1 MHDITYF
8 WLFLIDFPF
17 LGADIADILG
27 HKDTKVISDDNLAA
41 LVRQIAVNCD
51 VGGFFFN
58 FFCLSSQETLVYLIF
73 ALMVH
78 EYCQCVAFLFH
89 FQTSSEILHKLNKIT
104 LQIRREIPSI
114 ILDIYVATAYQRENK
129 DSDFKQICFEENEL
143 IDLNFTN
150 KCNSPQRLWLEFW
163 FVDSLPPWFYRGSSL
178 SLRTPTPQTGWSDFV
193 RSKDWRPRS
202 LVAQINK
209 TSATSWSRCLATA
222 YCHH

>member
-1 MHDITYF
+1 MA
-8 WLFLIDFPF
+8 FL
-17 LGADIADILG
+17 L
-27 HKDTKVISDDNLAA
+27 
-41 LVRQIAVNCD
+41 
-51 VGGFFFN
+51 N
-58 FFCLSSQETLVYLIF
+58 FFCLSSQESLVYLIF

-89 FQTSSEILHKLNKIT
+89 FQISSEILHKLNKIT
-104 LQIRREIPSI
+104 LQIRRETPSI

-163 FVDSLPPWFYRGSSL
+163 FVDSLPPWFFRGSSL

-193 RSKDWRPRS
+193 RSNDWRPRS

-209 TSATSWSRCLATA
+209 TSATSWSRCLATV
-222 YCHH
+222 YCHHQP

>member
-1 MHDITYF
+1 M
-8 WLFLIDFPF
+8 IDFPC

-51 VGGFFFN
+51 VGGFFPQFLLS
-58 FFCLSSQETLVYLIF
+58 FFTRNIF

-89 FQTSSEILHKLNKIT
+89 FQISSEILHKLNKIT

-114 ILDIYVATAYQRENK
+114 IPDIYVATSYQRKNK

-150 KCNSPQRLWLEFW
+150 KCNSPQRL
-163 FVDSLPPWFYRGSSL
+163 
-178 SLRTPTPQTGWSDFV
+178 
-193 RSKDWRPRS
+193 
-202 LVAQINK
+202 
-209 TSATSWSRCLATA
+209 
-222 YCHH
+222 

>member
-1 MHDITYF
+1 MNIASVLHFYF
-8 WLFLIDFPF
+8 IFKSAVKFYTSWTKSLYKSGERYLPLFPIY
-17 LGADIADILG
+17 
-27 HKDTKVISDDNLAA
+27 T
-41 LVRQIAVNCD
+41 
-51 VGGFFFN
+51 
-58 FFCLSSQETLVYLIF
+58 
-73 ALMVH
+73 
-78 EYCQCVAFLFH
+78 
-89 FQTSSEILHKLNKIT
+89 TS
-104 LQIRREIPSI
+104 
-114 ILDIYVATAYQRENK
+114 YQRKNK

-163 FVDSLPPWFYRGSSL
+163 FVDSLPPWFFRGSSL

-193 RSKDWRPRS
+193 RSNDWRPRS

>member
-58 FFCLSSQETLVYLIF
+58 FFCLSSQESLVYLIF

-104 LQIRREIPSI
+104 LQIRRETPSI
-114 ILDIYVATAYQRENK
+114 IPDIYVATSYQRKNK
-129 DSDFKQICFEENEL
+129 DSDFKQICFMN
-143 IDLNFTN
+143 
-150 KCNSPQRLWLEFW
+150 W
-163 FVDSLPPWFYRGSSL
+163 
-178 SLRTPTPQTGWSDFV
+178 
-193 RSKDWRPRS
+193 
-202 LVAQINK
+202 
-209 TSATSWSRCLATA
+209 
-222 YCHH
+222 

>member
-51 VGGFFFN
+51 VGGFFTQFLLS
-58 FFCLSSQETLVYLIF
+58 FFKRNLVYLIF

-89 FQTSSEILHKLNKIT
+89 FQISSEILHKLNKIT
-104 LQIRREIPSI
+104 LQIRRETPSI
-114 ILDIYVATAYQRENK
+114 IPDIYVATSYQRKNK

-193 RSKDWRPRS
+193 RSNDWRPRS

>member
-51 VGGFFFN
+51 VGGFFTQFLLSFFTRKFGLSHICLNGTWILPVCCISISFSNQQWN
-58 FFCLSSQETLVYLIF
+58 FTQVEQNHFTNQERV
-73 ALMVH
+73 
-78 EYCQCVAFLFH
+78 
-89 FQTSSEILHKLNKIT
+89 S
-104 LQIRREIPSI
+104 SI
-114 ILDIYVATAYQRENK
+114 ILDIYVATSYQRKNK

-163 FVDSLPPWFYRGSSL
+163 FVDSLPPWFFRGSSL

-193 RSKDWRPRS
+193 RSNGWRPRS

-209 TSATSWSRCLATA
+209 TSATSWSRCLSTA
-222 YCHH
+222 FCHH